1 MDTPPSITSF
11 SPDSAIIG
19 DGITNKNTLTLTGT
33 AAANTTV
40 KVYDGTTLLGSAT
53 TNSSGAWDFTTGKLS
68 DGGHSFTA
76 ATTVASSSTTS
87 GFPNASTTG
96 VRDGVTLTPSGDVT
110 INTAGAVVSGLDIT
124 GDVVITAPNVKLVDC
139 RITGNVS
146 FESTGATMEYCDV
159 IGHNSLNAVDINPNG
174 RVGQGDNTT
183 IRFSDI
189 SNAENGIWLEGQH
202 AIIEGNYIHN
212 LSNNMGVPP
221 DVAHIDGIQ
230 VPGSNIGA
238 TPLTSGTIIHNTIDM
253 TSFPSTSAFISRDA
267 SNIEISNNLL
277 KGGAYTVYFLGH
289 GSGNEVSNNTFD
301 LAGAYGYVEA
311 DPGTT
316 TLGGNIDT
324 RGALLPINT
333 DGAAIAGSQV
343 ATSTATETS
352 APLLVKVDTAVPS
365 APTIV
370 ASTSAADLAKTH
382 VEALKGTA
390 EANSTVTV
398 FDGTTKIGTAT
409 ADANGAW
416 SYSTKALS
424 VRSHSF
430 TATATDVAGNTGTAS
445 SAAAVTVSGSTPTQ
459 PPSPD
464 PTPSQPT
471 PTDPGHSGSEHRSQA
486 DGFDFTSLW
495 QSRSG
500 FTKIHGTANAGDAVK
515 FYDGSTFLG
524 SVTAGA
530 DGSWTFAKSL
540 SKGVHTIT
548 AKEVD
553 SSGHVVSESSGAAI
567 TGSTRSDTLTGTT
580 GNDRLLGKG
589 GDDTFV
595 FAANFG
601 KDVIKDFDAIGR
613 HHDTLQFSKS
623 VFDSFASVLDHAT
636 QAGNDVVISSGSDT
650 LTLKNVKLSAL
661 DSHDFHFV

>member
-1 MDTPPSITSF
+1 
-11 SPDSAIIG
+11 
-19 DGITNKNTLTLTGT
+19 
-33 AAANTTV
+33 
-40 KVYDGTTLLGSAT
+40 
-53 TNSSGAWDFTTGKLS
+53 
-68 DGGHSFTA
+68 
-76 ATTVASSSTTS
+76 
-87 GFPNASTTG
+87 
-96 VRDGVTLTPSGDVT
+96 
-110 INTAGAVVSGLDIT
+110 
-124 GDVVITAPNVKLVDC
+124 
-139 RITGNVS
+139 
-146 FESTGATMEYCDV
+146 
-159 IGHNSLNAVDINPNG
+159 
-174 RVGQGDNTT
+174 
-183 IRFSDI
+183 
-189 SNAENGIWLEGQH
+189 
-202 AIIEGNYIHN
+202 
-212 LSNNMGVPP
+212 
-221 DVAHIDGIQ
+221 
-230 VPGSNIGA
+230 
-238 TPLTSGTIIHNTIDM
+238 M
-253 TSFPSTSAFISRDA
+253 TSFPSTSAFISLDA

-324 RGALLPINT
+324 TGALLPINT

-424 VRSHSF
+424 VSSHSF

-471 PTDPGHSGSEHRSQA
+471 PTDPGHSGSEHGSQA

-495 QSRSG
+495 QSSSG

-580 GNDRLLGKG
+580 GNDQLLGKG